1 MQFPKIIFK
10 KIEKTAVIRL
20 NRPKEFNALDFELTV
35 SLAKALEVCN
45 DDPDIRAVVI
55 TGAGKAFCSGGDVA
69 MFGSAKDKG
78 EAIRQLVE
86 LLHNVIV
93 GIRQIPKPVIAAIN
107 GVAAGGGFS
116 MAAACDLRISASSA
130 KFKQAYTSIG
140 LAPDG
145 GWSMTVP
152 LLIGFGKATELA
164 FLDPA
169 FDAKKAL
176 ELGLVHRVV
185 DDAELEKVA
194 MDMALKLSR
203 GPADAF
209 AVVKENLR
217 RSMMGLL
224 EQQLELERR
233 GMSRVGKTADAEEGI
248 TAFVEKREPRFG
260 AN

>member
-1 MQFPKIIFK
+1 MQFPKILFEK
-10 KIEKTAVIRL
+10 REKTAVIRL

-35 SLAKALEVCN
+35 SLAKALEVCK

-140 LAPDG
+140 LAP
-145 GWSMTVP
+145 GWGVGPMTVP

-176 ELGLVHRVV
+176 DLGLVHRVV
-185 DDAELEKVA
+185 DDAELEKVT

-203 GPADAF
+203 GPAAAF

-233 GMSRVGKTADAEEGI
+233 GMHRVGRTADADEGI

-260 AN
+260 A

>member
-1 MQFPKIIFK
+1 VQFPKIIFDRK
-10 KIEKTAVIRL
+10 EKTAIIRL

-35 SLAKALEVCN
+35 SLAKALEVCRE
-45 DDPDIRAVVI
+45 DADIRAVVI

-69 MFGSAKDKG
+69 MFGGAEDKG

-86 LLHNVIV
+86 LLHNVV
-93 GIRQIPKPVIAAIN
+93 AAIRLIPKPVIAAVN

-116 MAAACDLRISASSA
+116 MAAACDLRIAASSA

-176 ELGLVHRVV
+176 EWGLVHRVV
-185 DDAELEKVA
+185 DDGELEKAA

-233 GMSRVGKTADAEEGI
+233 GMHRVGRTADAAEGI

-260 AN
+260 AL

>member
-1 MQFPKIIFK
+1 
-10 KIEKTAVIRL
+10 
-20 NRPKEFNALDFELTV
+20 
-35 SLAKALEVCN
+35 
-45 DDPDIRAVVI
+45 
-55 TGAGKAFCSGGDVA
+55 
-69 MFGSAKDKG
+69 
-78 EAIRQLVE
+78 
-86 LLHNVIV
+86 
-93 GIRQIPKPVIAAIN
+93 
-107 GVAAGGGFS
+107 
-116 MAAACDLRISASSA
+116 
-130 KFKQAYTSIG
+130 
-140 LAPDG
+140 
-145 GWSMTVP
+145 MTVP

-169 FDAKKAL
+169 FDTKKAL

-203 GPADAF
+203 GPAAAF

-233 GMSRVGKTADAEEGI
+233 GMNRVGRTADAEEGI

-260 AN
+260 VY

>member
-1 MQFPKIIFK
+1 MPFTKMIFEK
-10 KIEKTAVIRL
+10 KEKTAVIKL
-20 NRPKEFNALDFELTV
+20 NRPKEFNALDFELTGN
-35 SLAKALEVCN
+35 LARALEICK
-45 DDPDIRAVVI
+45 DDRDIRAIVI
-55 TGAGKAFCSGGDVA
+55 TGIGKAFCSGGDVA

-86 LLHNVIV
+86 LLHNVTV
-93 GIRQIPKPVIAAIN
+93 AIRQIPKPVIAAIN
-107 GVAAGGGFS
+107 GVAAGGGLS

-164 FLDPA
+164 FLDPT
-169 FDAKKAL
+169 FDAKRAL
-176 ELGLVHRVV
+176 DLGLVHQVV

-203 GPADAF
+203 GPATAF
-209 AVVKENLR
+209 AIVKENLN

-233 GMSRVGKTADAEEGI
+233 GMNRLGKTADAEEGI
-248 TAFVEKREPRFG
+248 TAFVEKREPLFS
-260 AN
+260 A

>member
-1 MQFPKIIFK
+1 MPFTKMIFERK
-10 KIEKTAVIRL
+10 EKTAVIKL
-20 NRPKEFNALDFELTV
+20 NRPKEFNALDCELTGN
-35 SLAKALEVCN
+35 LARALEICK
-45 DDPDIRAVVI
+45 DDRDIRAIVI
-55 TGAGKAFCSGGDVA
+55 TGVGRAFCSGGDVA

-78 EAIRQLVE
+78 EAIRKLVE
-86 LLHNVIV
+86 LLHNVTV

-107 GVAAGGGFS
+107 GVAAGGGLS

-145 GWSMTVP
+145 AWSMTIP

-164 FLDPA
+164 FLDPT

-176 ELGLVHRVV
+176 DLGLVHQVV
-185 DDAELEKVA
+185 DDEELEKVA
-194 MDMALKLSR
+194 MDVALKLSR
-203 GPADAF
+203 GPATAF
-209 AVVKENLR
+209 AVVKENLN

-248 TAFVEKREPRFG
+248 TAFVEKREPLFS
-260 AN
+260 A